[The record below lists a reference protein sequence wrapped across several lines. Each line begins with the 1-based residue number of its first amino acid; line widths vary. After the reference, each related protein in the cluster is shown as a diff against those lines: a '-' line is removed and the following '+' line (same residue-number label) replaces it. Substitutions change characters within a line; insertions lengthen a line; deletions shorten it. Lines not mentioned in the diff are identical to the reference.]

1 MRDDGRMPKM
11 LQIRNVPDELHRE
24 LVRRA
29 KLRGQTL
36 TDYLHSVLEREAGR
50 PLPEEVWA
58 RIDAREP
65 VELDMDTGD
74 LIREVR
80 REEFGDW

>member
-1 MRDDGRMPKM
+1 MRDYVPVPKM
-11 LQIRNVPDELHRE
+11 LQIRNVPDDLHRE

-50 PLPEEVWA
+50 PLPDEVWA

-65 VELDMDTGD
+65 VDIGGPVADV
-74 LIREVR
+74 IREVR